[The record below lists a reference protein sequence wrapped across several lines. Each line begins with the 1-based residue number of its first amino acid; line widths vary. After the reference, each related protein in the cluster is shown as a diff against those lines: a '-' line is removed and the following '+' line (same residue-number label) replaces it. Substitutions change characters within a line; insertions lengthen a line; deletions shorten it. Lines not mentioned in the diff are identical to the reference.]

1 MAFGGSTVT
10 FRSLTRRKDVSRI
23 ISETAL
29 EHEKGNTGTGL
40 RKDLGVTDLVAF
52 GIALIVGAGIFSTI
66 GNAAYWGGPAVIF
79 LYIFMA
85 IACACT
91 ALCYADFASRLPIA
105 GSAYTYSYVAFGEIV
120 AWVIGWT
127 LIMEYTIAA
136 SAVSISWSDYFTGF
150 ISGYGMHV
158 PHYMTMDYFS
168 ASKGARTVA
177 GLLNQGYTLESIRQ
191 MTGMGA
197 ALQGFS
203 AWEKAPRL
211 VGVPIVFDLPALCIV
226 SLITILSYIGI
237 RESKRVTNGIVAIK
251 IATII
256 FVIIAGAFYIRP
268 ENWSPFAPNGMAG
281 VLKGAS
287 AVFFAYLG
295 FDAISNTA
303 EECRNPQR
311 DLPRGIIFSLLI
323 CTLLYVALALV
334 LTGVVNYKNL
344 RVGDPLVVA
353 FAADGANL
361 QFMSG
366 IVAAS
371 AVVTMA
377 TVVLALVISQ
387 PRVLMSMG
395 RDGLLPSLFSS
406 IHPKF
411 RTPWFSTIMTGVVVA
426 LPTQLMSLTAVTD
439 LTSIG
444 TLFAFILVCGGVL
457 VIDRDPKFPRGNF
470 KLLYINS
477 RYIFSPVIAAIIVGL
492 WIHDPHDISVFKH
505 PHLIAFYGATL
516 CLAYLSVR
524 KKLSLI
530 PLMGVEICFYLM
542 TELGTTT
549 WTGFI
554 IWLSIGLICYF
565 LYGRRNSRLNS
576 HKQH

>member
-1 MAFGGSTVT
+1 MT

-23 ISETAL
+23 LSENAR
-29 EHEKGNTGTGL
+29 EHDKGATGTGL

-85 IACACT
+85 VACACT

-150 ISGYGMHV
+150 VSGYGMHV

-168 ASKGARTVA
+168 ASKGARMIA
-177 GLLNQGYTLESIRQ
+177 GLVNQGYTLDSIRQ

-203 AWEKAPRL
+203 AWNEAPRL
-211 VGVPIVFDLPALCIV
+211 LGVPIVFDLPALCIV

-268 ENWSPFAPNGMAG
+268 ENWSPFAPNGMTG

-303 EECRNPQR
+303 EECKNPQK
-311 DLPRGIIFSLLI
+311 DLPRGIIYSLLI

-377 TVVLALVISQ
+377 TVVLALIISQ

-395 RDGLLPSLFSS
+395 RDGLLPSIFSS

-411 RTPWFSTIMTGVVVA
+411 RTPWFSTILTGIVVA

-457 VIDRDPKFPRGNF
+457 VLDQDPKFPRGQF
-470 KLLYINS
+470 KVLYINS
-477 RYIFSPVIAAIIVGL
+477 RYIFLPVVTAIIVGL
-492 WIHDPHDISVFKH
+492 GIYDPHDVSIFRH
-505 PHLIAFYGATL
+505 PHLIAFYGATAV
-516 CLAYLSVR
+516 LAYLSIR
-524 KKLSLI
+524 KNLSLI

-542 TELGTTT
+542 TELGSTT

-554 IWLSIGLICYF
+554 IWLSIGLVCYF
-565 LYGRRNSRLNS
+565 FYGRKNSSLNN
-576 HKQH
+576 HKQD

>member
-1 MAFGGSTVT
+1 MTLST
-10 FRSLTRRKDVSRI
+10 LTRRKDVTRI
-23 ISETAL
+23 ISETAR
-29 EHEKGNTGTGL
+29 EQENSNSGGSL

-85 IACACT
+85 VACACT
-91 ALCYADFASRLPIA
+91 ALCYADFASRLPVA

-150 ISGYGMHV
+150 ISGYGFNV
-158 PHYMTMDYFS
+158 PHFMTMDYFS
-168 ASKGARTVA
+168 ASKGARKITD
-177 GLLNQGYTLESIRQ
+177 LLGQGYTLDSIRQ
-191 MTGMGA
+191 MAGMGP

-203 AWEKAPRL
+203 AWQNAPRPF
-211 VGVPIVFDLPALCIV
+211 GVPIVFDLPALCIV
-226 SLITILSYIGI
+226 SLITVLSYIGI

-251 IATII
+251 IATIV

-268 ENWSPFAPNGMAG
+268 ENWSPFAPNGMNG

-303 EECRNPQR
+303 EECKNPQR
-311 DLPRGIIFSLLI
+311 DLPRGIIYSLML

-353 FAADGANL
+353 FAADGANM

-377 TVVLALVISQ
+377 TVVLALIISQ

-395 RDGLLPSLFSS
+395 RDGLLPSIFSS

-411 RTPWFSTIMTGVVVA
+411 RTPWFSTILTGIVVA
-426 LPTQLMSLTAVTD
+426 LPTQFMSLTTVTD

-457 VIDRDPKFPRGNF
+457 VLDRDPKFPRGNF
-470 KLLYINS
+470 RLLYINS
-477 RYIFSPVIAAIIVGL
+477 RYIFTPVVLAIIVGL
-492 WIHDPHDISVFKH
+492 WIHDPNDISILKH

-516 CLAYLSVR
+516 CLAYLSIR
-524 KKLSLI
+524 KRLSLI

-542 TELGTTT
+542 TELSSTT
-549 WTGFI
+549 WTGFV

-565 LYGRRNSRLNS
+565 LYGRKNSRLNG
-576 HKQH
+576 HIQH

>member
-1 MAFGGSTVT
+1 MTIQ
-10 FRSLTRRKDVSRI
+10 SLTRRKDVTLI
-23 ISETAL
+23 ISENSRA
-29 EHEKGNTGTGL
+29 HEKSDAGTGL
-40 RKDLGVTDLVAF
+40 RKELGVTDLVAF

-91 ALCYADFASRLPIA
+91 ALCYADFASRLPVA

-150 ISGYGMHV
+150 ISGYGFNV
-158 PHYMTMDYFS
+158 PHFMTMDYFS
-168 ASKGARTVA
+168 ASKGARRITE
-177 GLLNQGYTLESIRQ
+177 LLSQGHTLESLRN
-191 MTGMGA
+191 TAGMGGS
-197 ALQGFS
+197 LQAYA
-203 AWEKAPRL
+203 AWESAPRFL
-211 VGVPIVFDLPALCIV
+211 GVPVVFDLPALCIV
-226 SLITILSYIGI
+226 SLITILSYVGI

-251 IATII
+251 IATIL
-256 FVIIAGAFYIRP
+256 FVIVAGAFYIRP
-268 ENWSPFAPNGMAG
+268 ENWSPFAPNGMSG

-303 EECRNPQR
+303 EECRNPRR
-311 DLPRGIIFSLLI
+311 DLPRGIIYSLLI

-334 LTGVVNYKNL
+334 LTGIVNYRNL
-344 RVGDPLVVA
+344 RVGDPLVAA

-361 QFMSG
+361 QFVSG
-366 IVAAS
+366 IVGAS

-377 TVVLALVISQ
+377 TVVLALIISQ

-395 RDGLLPSLFSS
+395 RDGLLPSIFSS

-411 RTPWFSTIMTGVVVA
+411 RTPWFSTILTGIVVA
-426 LPTQLMSLTAVTD
+426 VPTQFMSLTAVTD

-457 VIDRDPKFPRGNF
+457 VLDRNPNFPRGSF
-470 KLLYINS
+470 RLLYINS
-477 RYIFSPVIAAIIVGL
+477 QYIFTPVIAAIIAGL
-492 WIHDPHDISVFKH
+492 AIHDPNDVSVFKH
-505 PHLIAFYGATL
+505 PHLIAFYGATI
-516 CLAYLSVR
+516 CLAYVSIR

-542 TELGTTT
+542 TELGSTT

-554 IWLSIGLICYF
+554 IWLSIGLLCYF
-565 LYGRRNSRLNS
+565 LYGRKNSRLNG
-576 HKQH
+576 HAQH